1 MMRSDRDGKQSGCKA
16 RATNKSQAI
25 TIANNKNKEQ
35 HGADKERFTSHR
47 ITTRYGTVFAWAKD
61 TPEFVKGLSVDSQ
74 RHITDHTAK
83 KHEATINQSKR
94 DETNTTGGAT
104 QETDTSKGKRR

>member
-1 MMRSDRDGKQSGCKA
+1 MA
-16 RATNKSQAI
+16 
-25 TIANNKNKEQ
+25 
-35 HGADKERFTSHR
+35 
-47 ITTRYGTVFAWAKD
+47 FAWAKD
-61 TPEFVKGLSVDSQ
+61 TPKFVDGLSVDGQ

-94 DETNTTGGAT
+94 DETNATGGTT